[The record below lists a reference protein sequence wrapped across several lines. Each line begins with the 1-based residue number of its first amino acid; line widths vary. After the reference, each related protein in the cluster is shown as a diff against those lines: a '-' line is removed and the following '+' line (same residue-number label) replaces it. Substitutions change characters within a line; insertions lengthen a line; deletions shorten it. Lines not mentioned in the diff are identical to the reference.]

1 VTRAAEPGSDLD
13 DALRSVVVEVESH
26 LSAAGWDAPAHLF
39 ALVRTRELAVAEPE
53 LAAELGIVDG
63 SAALFTPVE
72 QELDDQTG
80 PVEQLLARISWPDTV
95 EGVVV
100 VVERV
105 VLPPEA
111 EADVPPDLD
120 AATEYAA
127 THAAR
132 EDVRIAVGALRTGES
147 HCVVRLR
154 SHDSNEALVQGAD
167 VVPALV
173 AAVRE
178 TLEPEPHGFDVGA
191 HISRGDG

>member
-1 VTRAAEPGSDLD
+1 VTGSAEPGTDLC
-13 DALRSVVVEVESH
+13 DALRSVVIEVESH

-39 ALVRTRELAVAEPE
+39 ALVRTRELAAAEPE
-53 LAAELGIVDG
+53 LSVELGIVNG
-63 SAALFTPVE
+63 SATRFTPVE
-72 QELDDQTG
+72 QELDDQTE

-111 EADVPPDLD
+111 EADVPRDPD

-127 THAAR
+127 AHAAR
-132 EDVRIAVGALRTGES
+132 EDVRIAVGALRTGER

-154 SHDSNEALVQGAD
+154 SHDFDEALVQGAD

-178 TLEPEPHGFDVGA
+178 TLEPEPHRFDDGA
-191 HISRGDG
+191 DIPRGDG